1 MEKKLKLEDKGVDFP
16 PTYLE
21 FLQHAGEG
29 DGGLFE
35 KTIGVKTNRVL

>member
-21 FLQHAGEG
+21 FLRHAGEG
-29 DGGLFE
+29 DGGLF
-35 KTIGVKTNRVL
+35 KNYWGKNIS